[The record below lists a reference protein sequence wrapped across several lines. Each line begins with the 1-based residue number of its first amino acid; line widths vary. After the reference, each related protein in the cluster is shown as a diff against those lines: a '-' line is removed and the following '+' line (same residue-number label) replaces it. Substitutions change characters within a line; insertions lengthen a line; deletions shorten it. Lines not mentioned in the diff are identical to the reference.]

1 MHIAILGAES
11 TGKSHLAQAL
21 VAALPPGLTAVWV
34 PEYLREWCERE
45 GRTPQPHEQLAIAHT
60 QAHRALAQRA
70 DIVLVDTTPLVTA
83 VYSDV
88 LFGDRSLY
96 PFALE
101 HQRLY
106 SLCLFTAP
114 DLPWQADGI
123 QRDGPAQSQRIDTRL
138 REVLLENN
146 IGFSRV
152 VGRGQT
158 RTECAL
164 AAMRCTPLLRN
175 LLPLDNT
182 PWQGYCEKCSD
193 AQCEHQLFK
202 KFIKLI

>member
-21 VAALPPGLTAVWV
+21 VAALPSELTAVWV

-45 GRTPQPHEQLAIAHT
+45 GRTPQPHEQLLIAHT
-60 QAHRALAQRA
+60 QAQRALAQRA

-88 LFGDRSLY
+88 LFGDSTLY

-106 SLCLFTAP
+106 GLCLLAAP
-114 DLPWQADGI
+114 DLPWEADGI
-123 QRDGPAQSQRIDTRL
+123 QRDGPAQRQRIDRRL
-138 REVLLENN
+138 REVLLENH
-146 IGFSRV
+146 IGFSSV
-152 VGRGQT
+152 VGQGQA
-158 RTECAL
+158 RTQCAL
-164 AAMRCTPLLRN
+164 AAVHSVPPLRDLRR
-175 LLPLDNT
+175 LDHT
-182 PWQGYCEKCSD
+182 PWQWRCEKCSD
-193 AQCEHQLFK
+193 AQCEHQLFTKFLQK
-202 KFIKLI
+202 K